1 MEPRD
6 DEAWFDGLA
15 GRESGK
21 VSDATRAEAF
31 LMRRAL
37 QKWRVA
43 VDEVAA
49 DDPARLASLIE
60 RARAS
65 GLFAPRAEP
74 NAVSRPRRR
83 FADLASAWF
92 GGRKQWA
99 AFASLCLA
107 VALGFVFFARQ
118 PQPDADVT
126 VERAGPGEVVTLTSA
141 DPRRL
146 KAELIDA
153 LAKAG
158 ITAHSYT
165 RFGREGIDAD
175 LPQQP
180 GSDVRAL
187 LARSRISMPADGVL
201 RVEIVEKT
209 P

>member
-1 MEPRD
+1 MEAHD

-21 VSDATRAEAF
+21 GADATRAEAR

-43 VDEVAA
+43 ADEVPA

-65 GLFAPRAEP
+65 GLFAQRAGP
-74 NAVSRPRRR
+74 DTTIRRTR
-83 FADLASAWF
+83 RIAAFAPAWF
-92 GGRKQWA
+92 GGRRQWV

-118 PQPDADVT
+118 PQPDTVVT

-141 DPRRL
+141 EPPKL
-146 KAELIDA
+146 KAELIAA
-153 LAKAG
+153 LGKAG
-158 ITAHSYT
+158 IVAHGYT
-165 RFGREGIDAD
+165 RLGREGIDAD
-175 LPQQP
+175 LPPQP
-180 GSDVRAL
+180 DGVVRAL
-187 LARSRISMPADGVL
+187 LERYRIPVPADGVL
-201 RVEIVEKT
+201 RVEIVEK
-209 P
+209 